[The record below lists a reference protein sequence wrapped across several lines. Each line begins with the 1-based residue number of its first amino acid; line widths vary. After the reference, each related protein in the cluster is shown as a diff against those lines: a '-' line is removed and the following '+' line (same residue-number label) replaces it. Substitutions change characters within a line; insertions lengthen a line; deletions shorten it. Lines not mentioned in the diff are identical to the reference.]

1 MACAQRR
8 QEWDYPV
15 AARTWTTPFAAM
27 IAAMK
32 YPLLRLPLALLF
44 VAPVL
49 VGQAAVWSLARR
61 FGKVPVGLASV
72 FIACVLGAAAYAL
85 YLRLVEKRAAFELG
99 RAGALQELGAG
110 LAIGAALFGASV
122 GVLALLGAYR
132 ITGVRAD
139 LSIMVIPLCVSV
151 AAAGIEEILFRG
163 VIFRLLEE
171 SLGTWIALAISA
183 ALFGFGHL
191 MSPNVTLLALLA
203 IVFEA
208 GIMLAAAYLLTRR
221 LWLAIGIHAA
231 WNFTQSGIFSVPTSG
246 IAMHGLFIAE
256 LSGPAWLTGEA
267 FGVEASAIAVAL
279 CTTAGFTL
287 LALAARRGRFVAP
300 FWRRTAAPVTAR
312 SPARPGPAAAPS
324 GP

>member
-1 MACAQRR
+1 MACAMRR
-8 QEWDYPV
+8 QDWDYPE
-15 AARTWTTPFAAM
+15 AARVIAAM

-44 VAPVL
+44 VAPVF
-49 VGQAAVWSLARR
+49 VGQVAVWNLARSV
-61 FGKVPVGLASV
+61 GKVPVALASV
-72 FIACVLGAAAYAL
+72 FIACVLGWAAYAL
-85 YLRLVEKRAAFELG
+85 YTRLVEKRAAFELG

-122 GVLALLGAYR
+122 GVLALFGAYR
-132 ITGVRAD
+132 ITGVRED
-139 LSIMVIPLCVSV
+139 LATMVIPLCVSV
-151 AAAGIEEILFRG
+151 AAAGIEEIVFRG

-183 ALFGFGHL
+183 LLFGFGHL

-231 WNFTQSGIFSVPTSG
+231 WNFTQSGVFSVPTSG
-246 IAMHGLFIAE
+246 IAMHGLFVAE
-256 LSGPAWLTGEA
+256 LSGPPWLTGGA
-267 FGVEASAIAVAL
+267 FGVEASVVAVVL
-279 CTTAGFTL
+279 CTALGLTL
-287 LALAARRGRFVAP
+287 LALAARRGRFIAP
-300 FWRRTAAPVTAR
+300 FWRRPAAPAVAPATAR
-312 SPARPGPAAAPS
+312 SPARPGPATAPS